1 MAWCGPHM
9 TVVMVRGEDERCE
22 TVYFGKDRFCFRS
35 SHMSFVRTPTPL
47 LFCRQPVHA
56 VQVAFGE
63 KHMAVVTG
71 CKQLFMAGS
80 NAFGQLGRGHTW
92 ACDSYFPLVRAPGSD
107 GQVQSAACGSS
118 HTLVVLESG
127 GESIV
132 MGCGKNCSGQ
142 LAAVYFPPDKYK
154 TCYTTWTDM
163 DLTALRAQQSTS
175 GPVRVAAGAR
185 HSVISVGDAVA
196 TVGKVAN
203 AGSVSANPLSSDTAC
218 RWKVHTDVPWRGT
231 AIKHLVSG
239 LDHVLLG
246 VATGNRLHVYGW
258 GTNDC
263 CQLGYPAFES
273 TEFVVETPSRL
284 WFDCP
289 EQPSNT
295 FPSML
300 AAGAGSSMVMVGGE
314 VWCMW
319 SPSESAKDLHVAAFR
334 KMERSHF
341 NGLAIAFISIGATQD
356 CFATTCGKLF
366 MSGFQEDDDVEG
378 DNGIPTSF
386 RKLRHGVK
394 GLCEPDSLTVPTIVP
409 SQLLLDKPVH
419 VSMPSTHKVAF
430 LMGTHKRLGGQS
442 KHGKKAG
449 RCLLLHVD
457 QLVLQMILNIAET
470 IAQPVL
476 V

>member
-1 MAWCGPHM
+1 M
-9 TVVMVRGEDERCE
+9 TVAMVRGEDGRCE
-22 TVYFGKDRFCFRS
+22 TVYFGKDRFYLGP
-35 SHMSFVRTPTPL
+35 SHMFFVRTPRPL
-47 LFCRQPVHA
+47 LQCRQPVHA

-80 NAFGQLGRGHTW
+80 NEYGQLGRGTPQ
-92 ACDSYFPLVRAPGSD
+92 ASDSYFALFRASIFSPAEVD
-107 GQVQSAACGSS
+107 RPVQSAACGSS

-127 GESIV
+127 GESKVI
-132 MGCGKNCSGQ
+132 GCGKNYSGQ
-142 LAAVYFPPDKYK
+142 IAALPDIYK
-154 TCYTTWTDM
+154 TCYTTWTEM
-163 DLTALRAQQSTS
+163 DLTSLKAQQSTS

-196 TVGKVAN
+196 TVGVVAN
-203 AGSVSANPLSSDTAC
+203 AGSVSADPLSSDTAG

-239 LDHVLLG
+239 LDHVLLA

-319 SPSESAKDLHVAAFR
+319 SPSESAKDLHVAAYK
-334 KMERSHF
+334 KMNQSTF
-341 NGLAIAFISIGATQD
+341 NGLAVAFISIGDTQD

-366 MSGFQEDDDVEG
+366 MSGFQEDGVSDD

-386 RKLRHGVK
+386 RQFRHGVK
-394 GLCEPDSLTVPTIVP
+394 GICEPDSLTEPTLVPP
-409 SQLLLDKPVH
+409 QLLLDKLIH
-419 VSMPSTHKVAF
+419 VSMPSTHKLAF
-430 LMGTHKRLGGQS
+430 LMGTHKRLGMCGQK
-442 KHGKKAG
+442 KHG
-449 RCLLLHVD
+449 CLLLHMD
-457 QLVLQMILNIAET
+457 QLVLQMILDIAET